1 MINVLLAIAMQP
13 YDIALSLVCGWSNS
27 GRDTVTIDY
36 QKILGDLKLE
46 WEQEQKQK
54 QKKNGNNEIIKT
66 YQAPKQSGMSQLFH
80 GYDRN

>member
-13 YDIALSLVCGWSNS
+13 YNIVLSLVCGWSNS

-46 WEQEQKQK
+46 
-54 QKKNGNNEIIKT
+54 
-66 YQAPKQSGMSQLFH
+66 
-80 GYDRN
+80 